1 MALKQVLGAITRF
14 AAFAV
19 LLVAVDSRH
28 CQLPVNYLLTK
39 QFNVAIIDKICTSR
53 TLPESY
59 SQSMSVLEFTS
70 IMQNH
75 GIISIPGIHF
85 DRTDVMNCLIAVCSR
100 SGSR

>member
-1 MALKQVLGAITRF
+1 
-14 AAFAV
+14 
-19 LLVAVDSRH
+19 
-28 CQLPVNYLLTK
+28 
-39 QFNVAIIDKICTSR
+39 
-53 TLPESY
+53 
-59 SQSMSVLEFTS
+59 MSVLEFTS